1 MASKQAVESNEL
13 KNRFD
18 HFHREARYEAK
29 PYRLLGKAQIINKQV
44 NILIAYPADTNR
56 AAFTETVSNDLKAY
70 GLDPVK
76 MTPQKLAVRVQARL
90 LVVEQ
95 ETEKQPEADSSGS

>member
-18 HFHREARYEAK
+18 HFYREARYEAK
-29 PYRLLGKAQIINKQV
+29 PYRLLGKPQIINKQV
-44 NILIAYPADTNR
+44 NVLVAYPADTNK
-56 AAFTETVSNDLKAY
+56 AAFAETVSNDLKAY
-70 GLDPVK
+70 GLDAVK

-95 ETEKQPEADSSGS
+95 EKESEAGSSGS